1 MNRNACLDNTTQ
13 VGPPQMGLTV
23 ADFYA
28 AWTRSQPCVELSSY
42 IRPDDAGSILPWP
55 YTLAWFLIHFPVTLI
70 RVHRW
75 ERVQAL
81 SIILAIITIWFQLQ
95 AYTNS
100 IHPESVLVWMP
111 IFVVLDIGAMMQLAF
126 LIVED
131 NGFRSLLKAL
141 PKVIQRK
148 RQSNECTRNETQTLI
163 EGEEATVVAT
173 NQTTSENDKSLPANV
188 TEKGS
193 EGPDLVG
200 RAWVAFLAVILGI
213 VLLALQMFGLAMVII
228 GSRNNNVTA
237 KWCSTL
243 FTKALAVESGCELY
257 TVTASFSQGVGC
269 ITLKGYEQYTWLK
282 ASIIIISLSLAF
294 QVFDLVILLLVR
306 GTTRWRGAK
315 MKRPWFTMF
324 AGNIVLLV
332 LIIVGVFQCQQLPK
346 KVDQSVTVYEF
357 QKALNESVTCIAHL
371 TPYGVR
377 GAVIGWTDGFLQSW
391 GDTYSPK
398 TY

>member
-13 VGPPQMGLTV
+13 VGPPHMGLTV
-23 ADFYA
+23 EDFYPS
-28 AWTRSQPCVELSSY
+28 WTGSQPCVELSSY

-148 RQSNECTRNETQTLI
+148 RQSNMCTRNEAQTLI
-163 EGEEATVVAT
+163 EGEETTVVGMST
-173 NQTTSENDKSLPANV
+173 
-188 TEKGS
+188 
-193 EGPDLVG
+193 
-200 RAWVAFLAVILGI
+200 
-213 VLLALQMFGLAMVII
+213 
-228 GSRNNNVTA
+228 
-237 KWCSTL
+237 CSAPCP
-243 FTKALAVESGCELY
+243 FE
-257 TVTASFSQGVGC
+257 
-269 ITLKGYEQYTWLK
+269 
-282 ASIIIISLSLAF
+282 
-294 QVFDLVILLLVR
+294 
-306 GTTRWRGAK
+306 
-315 MKRPWFTMF
+315 
-324 AGNIVLLV
+324 
-332 LIIVGVFQCQQLPK
+332 
-346 KVDQSVTVYEF
+346 
-357 QKALNESVTCIAHL
+357 
-371 TPYGVR
+371 
-377 GAVIGWTDGFLQSW
+377 
-391 GDTYSPK
+391 
-398 TY
+398 